1 MVDGLP
7 SDVKEFIS
15 QHIYSLAQLEVL
27 LTLRREPTRLWTVNE
42 VTSSLYLQR
51 QMANELLA
59 DVVRRGLAEQLDGNY
74 RYRPAN
80 ETVADIIDR
89 LARLYEERRVAVTT
103 EIFAKPVDSVRAF
116 AEAFRL
122 RGKE

>member
-7 SDVKEFIS
+7 NDVKDFIN
-15 QHIYSLAQLEVL
+15 QHIHSLAQLEVL
-27 LTLRREPTRLWTVNE
+27 LTLRLEPERLWTIDE
-42 VTSSLYLQR
+42 ITSALYLQR
-51 QMANELLA
+51 QMVHDLLL
-59 DVVRRGLAEQLDGNY
+59 DVVRRGLAEQESGNF

-80 ETVADIIDR
+80 DTLGGLIDR
-89 LARLYEERRVAVTT
+89 LAQLYHERRVAVTT

>member
-7 SDVKEFIS
+7 NDVKEFIS
-15 QHIYSLAQLEVL
+15 RHIHSLAQLEVL
-27 LTLRREPTRLWTVNE
+27 LTLRREPERLWTIDE
-42 VTSSLYLQR
+42 ITSALYLQR
-51 QMANELLA
+51 QMVNDLLL
-59 DVVRRGLAEQLDGNY
+59 DVVRRGLVEQEGGNF

-80 ETVADIIDR
+80 DIIGGLIDR
-89 LARLYEERRVAVTT
+89 LAQLYQERRVAVTT

-122 RGKE
+122 RVKE